1 MAIDTRDKEY
11 ICPGERHP
19 ISRSIHLARQAAFFP
34 PCRQCPLREDE
45 RLIALRT
52 TVAPASEISEAG
64 PPPVRFDEGRGHV
77 TSSGDLFTS
86 EGVRGVFLNQLTRGR
101 AETRAAAFAIWLWE
115 TGPVSGHNDGID
127 RGARQVRP
135 TVVAGYDERPS
146 SPAVLSSV
154 IAGLRRMGCHVIDV
168 GLATKPCLWFAV
180 DHLHA
185 SGGVFVTG
193 AGCEPSFA
201 GIDFVGASARPISL
215 PGGLSRVRE
224 LAGRPLSRPTRDAGT
239 ERTFQPAD
247 PYEESVRRQFQNL
260 RSLTVACAS
269 PSVLVRETV
278 ERVFAPLECQL
289 LAVDLPMRVRNPA
302 HRRDAD
308 MLRLSTAV
316 RESLADLGILIDD
329 DGLRCGFVDER
340 GRHVSP
346 GAIARFVV
354 PPMLAK
360 STEGNVLLEPGAFNE
375 MRPLIEGLGGLCQ
388 HCPDTFEAAAAAMA
402 DNAAVYAGG
411 DTGRHWFRES
421 VPTCDAL
428 HILARVLVA
437 SSRANVPFSELAA
450 G

>member
-52 TVAPASEISEAG
+52 TVPPASEISEADTRAA
-64 PPPVRFDEGRGHV
+64 RFVEGRGLAI
-77 TSSGDLFTS
+77 SPSDLFTS
-86 EGVRGVFLNQLTRGR
+86 EGIRGVFLNQLTRGR
-101 AETRAAAFAIWLWE
+101 AETMAAAFAIWLWE
-115 TGPVSGHNDGID
+115 IAPVSGHNDGID

-135 TVVAGYDERPS
+135 TVVAGYDERLS
-146 SPAVLSSV
+146 SPAILSSV
-154 IAGLRRMGCHVIDV
+154 IAGLRRMGCHVIDI

-215 PGGLSRVRE
+215 PGGLSRVRG

-239 ERTFQPAD
+239 ERTFQPAG
-247 PYEESVRRQFQNL
+247 PYEESFRRQFQNL

-269 PSVLVRETV
+269 PSVLVRQTV
-278 ERVFAPLECQL
+278 ERVFDSLECKL
-289 LAVDLPMRVRNPA
+289 LAVDLPVRVRNPA

-316 RESLADLGILIDD
+316 RESATDLGILIDD

-346 GAIARFVV
+346 GAIARFIV

-360 STEGNVLLEPGAFNE
+360 ASGATVLLEPGAFNE
-375 MRPLIEGLGGLCQ
+375 MRPLIEALGGRCQ
-388 HCPDTFEAAAAAMA
+388 PSPNTFEATAAAMA
-402 DNAAVYAGG
+402 DNDVVYAGG

-421 VPTCDAL
+421 MPTCDAL

-437 SSRANVPFSELAA
+437 SNQANVPFSELAA